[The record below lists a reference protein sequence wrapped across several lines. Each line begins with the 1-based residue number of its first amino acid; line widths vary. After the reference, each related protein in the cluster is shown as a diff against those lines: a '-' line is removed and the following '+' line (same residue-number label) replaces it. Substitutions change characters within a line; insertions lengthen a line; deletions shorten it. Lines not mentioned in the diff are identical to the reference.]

1 MEYMGPGSSR
11 GLLLARRVSQAWND
25 QRQLRSPGKGDV
37 WKNLAGGSDLAMS
50 HPRLRSDIPA

>member
-1 MEYMGPGSSR
+1 MEYTRLGSSW
-11 GLLLARRVSQAWND
+11 GLLLARNVSQAWND